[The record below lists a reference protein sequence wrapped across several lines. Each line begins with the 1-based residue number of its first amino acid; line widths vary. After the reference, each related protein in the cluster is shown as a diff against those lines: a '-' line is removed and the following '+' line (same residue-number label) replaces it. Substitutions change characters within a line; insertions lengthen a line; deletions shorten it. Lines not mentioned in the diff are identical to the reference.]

1 MLNCANKEP
10 IQSDVTG
17 YLNSIYLLRK
27 ATRWKTAVSKC
38 SVSGHCND
46 CAFFHVPASQ
56 TSSDTTTTAGDD
68 ASLEEKPAKK
78 SKKGKK
84 VQWPADDANL
94 ATFHF
99 FEMDEDERG

>member
-1 MLNCANKEP
+1 MKRSL
-10 IQSDVTG
+10 SDH
-17 YLNSIYLLRK
+17 R
-27 ATRWKTAVSKC
+27 
-38 SVSGHCND
+38 ND
-46 CAFFHVPASQ
+46 YFTIVFSLVVASQ
-56 TSSDTTTTAGDD
+56 TSTDTTSAADD
-68 ASLEEKPAKK
+68 NSLEEKPAKK